1 MVKYQKKEGKGEG
14 YMKKK
19 LLKRTIYTSHLL
31 LLFII
36 SGCNSNYNKITHVT
50 IEQITANGTLQTR
63 GTYILDN
70 GYLEISKEFKQNINL
85 NTSPTK
91 LLSETDRLLLAEM
104 IKEDFPSE
112 TISTENPELLQ
123 SFNRK
128 VKNGRVEIDS
138 DNKKTYLIGKDYK
151 KEFTWVADNQTRLK
165 DSFGVEYSFTTDS
178 K

>member
-1 MVKYQKKEGKGEG
+1 
-14 YMKKK
+14 MKKK

-36 SGCNSNYNKITHVT
+36 SGCNSNYNKITYVT

-112 TISTENPELLQ
+112 TISTENPKLLQ

-151 KEFTWVADNQTRLK
+151 KEFTWVADNQARLK

>member
-1 MVKYQKKEGKGEG
+1 KIEIKGEDH
-14 YMKKK
+14 MEKK

-36 SGCNSNYNKITHVT
+36 SGCNSNYNKITYVT

-151 KEFTWVADNQTRLK
+151 KEFTWVADNQARLK

>member
-1 MVKYQKKEGKGEG
+1 M
-14 YMKKK
+14 
-19 LLKRTIYTSHLL
+19 L

-85 NTSPTK
+85 NTPPTK
-91 LLSETDRLLLAEM
+91 LLSETARLLLAEM

-112 TISTENPELLQ
+112 TISTENPEFSAKFQ
-123 SFNRK
+123 QESQKWKSGNR
-128 VKNGRVEIDS
+128 
-138 DNKKTYLIGKDYK
+138 
-151 KEFTWVADNQTRLK
+151 F
-165 DSFGVEYSFTTDS
+165 
-178 K
+178 

>member
-1 MVKYQKKEGKGEG
+1 
-14 YMKKK
+14 MKKK

-36 SGCNSNYNKITHVT
+36 SGCNSNYNKITYVT

-123 SFNRK
+123 GFNRK

-151 KEFTWVADNQTRLK
+151 KEFTWVADNQARLK

>member
-1 MVKYQKKEGKGEG
+1 M
-14 YMKKK
+14 
-19 LLKRTIYTSHLL
+19 L

-36 SGCNSNYNKITHVT
+36 SGCNSNYNKITYVT

-138 DNKKTYLIGKDYK
+138 DNKNLSNRKRLQ
-151 KEFTWVADNQTRLK
+151 KEFTWVADNQARLK

>member
-1 MVKYQKKEGKGEG
+1 ME
-14 YMKKK
+14 KK

-36 SGCNSNYNKITHVT
+36 SGCNSNYNKITYVT

-151 KEFTWVADNQTRLK
+151 KEFTWVADNQARLK

>member
-1 MVKYQKKEGKGEG
+1 MKESVKV
-14 YMKKK
+14 
-19 LLKRTIYTSHLL
+19 R
-31 LLFII
+31 
-36 SGCNSNYNKITHVT
+36 
-50 IEQITANGTLQTR
+50 NGDT
-63 GTYILDN
+63 
-70 GYLEISKEFKQNINL
+70 
-85 NTSPTK
+85 PTK

-151 KEFTWVADNQTRLK
+151 KEFTWVADNQARLK

>member
-1 MVKYQKKEGKGEG
+1 
-14 YMKKK
+14 MKKK

-36 SGCNSNYNKITHVT
+36 SGCNSNYNKITYVT

-91 LLSETDRLLLAEM
+91 LLNETDRLLLAEM

-151 KEFTWVADNQTRLK
+151 KEFTWVADNQARLK

>member
-1 MVKYQKKEGKGEG
+1 MSLYYQKNCHN
-14 YMKKK
+14 
-19 LLKRTIYTSHLL
+19 LK
-31 LLFII
+31 
-36 SGCNSNYNKITHVT
+36 
-50 IEQITANGTLQTR
+50 R

>member
-1 MVKYQKKEGKGEG
+1 
-14 YMKKK
+14 
-19 LLKRTIYTSHLL
+19 
-31 LLFII
+31 
-36 SGCNSNYNKITHVT
+36 
-50 IEQITANGTLQTR
+50 
-63 GTYILDN
+63 
-70 GYLEISKEFKQNINL
+70 
-85 NTSPTK
+85 
-91 LLSETDRLLLAEM
+91 TDRLLLAEM

-151 KEFTWVADNQTRLK
+151 KEFTWAADNQTRLK

>member
-1 MVKYQKKEGKGEG
+1 ME
-14 YMKKK
+14 KK

-36 SGCNSNYNKITHVT
+36 SGCNSNYNKITYVT

-138 DNKKTYLIGKDYK
+138 DNKKTYLIGKEYK
-151 KEFTWVADNQTRLK
+151 KEFTWVADNQARLK

>member
-1 MVKYQKKEGKGEG
+1 MVKYKEIEIQGEDR
-14 YMKKK
+14 MKKK

-36 SGCNSNYNKITHVT
+36 SGCNSNYNKITYVT

-63 GTYILDN
+63 GTYILDT

-151 KEFTWVADNQTRLK
+151 KEFTWVADNQARLK
-165 DSFGVEYSFTTDS
+165 DSFGVEYNFTTDS